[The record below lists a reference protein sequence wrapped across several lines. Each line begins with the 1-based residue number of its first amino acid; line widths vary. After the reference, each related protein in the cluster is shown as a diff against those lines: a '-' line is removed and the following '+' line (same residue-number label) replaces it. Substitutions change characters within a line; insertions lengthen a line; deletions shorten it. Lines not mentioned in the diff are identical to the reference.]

1 MRSPPVFEGL
11 EVVQESAETN
21 MLDYLGGALY
31 CDLHGFPE
39 AGLWVD
45 EHRHEYFEGLFRGF
59 VTAE

>member
-1 MRSPPVFEGL
+1 VFEGP